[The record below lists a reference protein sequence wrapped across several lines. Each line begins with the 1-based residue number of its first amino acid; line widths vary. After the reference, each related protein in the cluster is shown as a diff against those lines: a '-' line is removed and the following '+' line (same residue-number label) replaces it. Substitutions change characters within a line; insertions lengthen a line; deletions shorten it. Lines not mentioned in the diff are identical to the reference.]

1 MAAMFEGIENF
12 LLRDF
17 FSQNTFKKNYEM
29 DNRQMTSDAIDKR
42 YEGYQK
48 ICLYGLGS
56 VFWGAATGVLS
67 NIQAQHP
74 TWIFWGSIYFVVSLV
89 LMLNGLTAAS
99 FSNSIPLPLATAG
112 LGAWAAYI
120 YMLATFH
127 VASLSFHSNVEECG
141 YSMIISSIAV
151 TIHWTYSTQDPLV
164 FLVLGKLVVWLLLIV
179 PYAVVKLLLQ
189 VPSGITKLIST
200 LRGLICNDGNPL
212 KCFLLEQKSAHEITW
227 CNELS
232 TTA

>member
-1 MAAMFEGIENF
+1 
-12 LLRDF
+12 
-17 FSQNTFKKNYEM
+17 
-29 DNRQMTSDAIDKR
+29 
-42 YEGYQK
+42 
-48 ICLYGLGS
+48 
-56 VFWGAATGVLS
+56 
-67 NIQAQHP
+67 
-74 TWIFWGSIYFVVSLV
+74 
-89 LMLNGLTAAS
+89 MLNGLTAAS
-99 FSNSIPLPLATAG
+99 FSNSTPLPLATAG

>member
-1 MAAMFEGIENF
+1 MFVF
-12 LLRDF
+12 QL
-17 FSQNTFKKNYEM
+17 
-29 DNRQMTSDAIDKR
+29 DKR

-99 FSNSIPLPLATAG
+99 FSSSTPMALATAG
-112 LGAWAAYI
+112 LGAWTAYI

-141 YSMIISSIAV
+141 YSMLISSIAV
-151 TIHWTYSTQDPLV
+151 TIHWTYSSQDPLV
-164 FLVLGKLVVWLLLIV
+164 RQK
-179 PYAVVKLLLQ
+179 
-189 VPSGITKLIST
+189 
-200 LRGLICNDGNPL
+200 IC
-212 KCFLLEQKSAHEITW
+212 SYTI
-227 CNELS
+227 
-232 TTA
+232 

>member
-1 MAAMFEGIENF
+1 MVP
-12 LLRDF
+12 
-17 FSQNTFKKNYEM
+17 
-29 DNRQMTSDAIDKR
+29 

-99 FSNSIPLPLATAG
+99 FSNSTPLPLATAG

-164 FLVLGKLVVWLLLIV
+164 
-179 PYAVVKLLLQ
+179 
-189 VPSGITKLIST
+189 
-200 LRGLICNDGNPL
+200 R
-212 KCFLLEQKSAHEITW
+212 QKFCSYTI
-227 CNELS
+227 
-232 TTA
+232 